1 MGTLITGLL
10 LAGAVALAIRSMVRD
25 KKGGKS
31 LQCGADCSHCSGHCH

>member
-25 KKGGKS
+25 KKRGNS